1 MFASLHSYRQE
12 KLLTHINDTHLRC
25 LNFDFKLPEGLEW
38 QIKAYKDFLLEM
50 QQSWWWLLL
59 SGGGVD
65 PGRRVGNPDVKIGI
79 RGNLWIYF
87 KPDVQQLESTI
98 GF

>member
-1 MFASLHSYRQE
+1 MTVAE
-12 KLLTHINDTHLRC
+12 
-25 LNFDFKLPEGLEW
+25 
-38 QIKAYKDFLLEM
+38 
-50 QQSWWWLLL
+50 
-59 SGGGVD
+59 GGVD

-79 RGNLWIYF
+79 RGNLSIYF